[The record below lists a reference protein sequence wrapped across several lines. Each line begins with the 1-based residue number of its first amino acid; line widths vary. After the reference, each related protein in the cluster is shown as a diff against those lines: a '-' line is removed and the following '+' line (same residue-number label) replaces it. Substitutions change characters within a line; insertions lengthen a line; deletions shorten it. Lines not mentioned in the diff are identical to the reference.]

1 MPQAA
6 ATAKAKDG
14 CQLSYRIF
22 ANPQKP
28 RVALIHSL
36 ALSGAM
42 WEQVIDQL
50 SPAAEIL
57 AYDCRGHG
65 NRSAAPA
72 PIASSF
78 LPTTSPRCS
87 TPAAGPP

>member
-6 ATAKAKDG
+6 ATAQAKDG
-14 CQLSYRIF
+14 CQLSYRIY

-42 WEQVIDQL
+42 WDETIGQL
-50 SPAAEIL
+50 GPAAEIL
-57 AYDCRGHG
+57 ALRLPRPWEIG
-65 NRSAAPA
+65 AP
-72 PIASSF
+72 
-78 LPTTSPRCS
+78 PR
-87 TPAAGPP
+87 PL

>member
-42 WEQVIDQL
+42 W
-50 SPAAEIL
+50 SK
-57 AYDCRGHG
+57 
-65 NRSAAPA
+65 
-72 PIASSF
+72 
-78 LPTTSPRCS
+78 
-87 TPAAGPP
+87 

>member
-6 ATAKAKDG
+6 ATAQAKDG
-14 CQLSYRIF
+14 CQLSYRIY

-42 WEQVIDQL
+42 WDEVIEQL
-50 SPAAEIL
+50 GAAAEIL
-57 AYDCRGHG
+57 VYDCRGHG
-65 NRSAAPA
+65 QIGAP
-72 PIASSF
+72 
-78 LPTTSPRCS
+78 PR
-87 TPAAGPP
+87 PL